1 MEQLELIK
9 ERLWKNQ
16 VDEAIRE
23 LDALLQ
29 DDFAGKDEAYYLR
42 GNAYRKQS
50 NWQQALNDYQRAAD
64 LNPDSPAVSARRALL
79 DILEFYNKDMYNH

>member
-9 ERLWKNQ
+9 EHLWKNQ

-50 NWQQALNDYQRAAD
+50 NWHTPAAPCWTFWSSTTRICIII
-64 LNPDSPAVSARRALL
+64 N
-79 DILEFYNKDMYNH
+79 

>member
-9 ERLWKNQ
+9 EHLWKNQ

-23 LDALLQ
+23 LDVLLQ

-64 LNPDSPAVSARRALL
+64 LMPCTPAAPCWTFWSSTTR
-79 DILEFYNKDMYNH
+79 ICIIIN

>member
-9 ERLWKNQ
+9 EHLWKNQ

-42 GNAYRKQS
+42 GNTP
-50 NWQQALNDYQRAAD
+50 AAPCWTFWSSTTRICIII
-64 LNPDSPAVSARRALL
+64 N
-79 DILEFYNKDMYNH
+79 